1 MSLTKERLADFIAAA
16 DQGDEELQLR
26 GTVLVRTG
34 ELRDL
39 VELAERAL
47 DLQAPRFSAPKP
59 AAQYE
64 EVHALS
70 PQQMAQWGA
79 ATMTFSEALAAMKRG
94 ERVARLG
101 WKGMYIWLTSITDG
115 LEPCVMLYTAQGKY
129 QPGWLASQA
138 DLLANDWILSNT

>member
-1 MSLTKERLADFIAAA
+1 MTLTKERLADFIAAA

-47 DLQAPRFSAPKP
+47 IWQARALGQYHNAAP
-59 AAQYE
+59 Q
-64 EVHALS
+64 H
-70 PQQMAQWGA
+70 MAQWGA
-79 ATMTFSEALAAMKRG
+79 ATMTFSEALVAMKHG

-101 WKGMYIWLTSITDG
+101 WNAQGMYIWLSSIADG
-115 LEPCVMLYTAQGKY
+115 LEPCFMMYTAQGKY

>member
-1 MSLTKERLADFIAAA
+1 MTLTKERLADFIAAA

-26 GTVLVRTG
+26 GTVLVRTSD
-34 ELRDL
+34 LRDL

-47 DLQAPRFSAPKP
+47 TWQARDRPSESRLGQYHNAAP
-59 AAQYE
+59 Q
-64 EVHALS
+64 H
-70 PQQMAQWGA
+70 MAQWGA
-79 ATMTFSEALAAMKRG
+79 ATMTFSEALVAMKHG

-101 WKGMYIWLTSITDG
+101 WNAKGMYIWLSSIADG